1 MVKFSNVFLLLSLK
15 QNHLQNFC
23 FKSLKMILV
32 CTVLAVLTLGSEA
45 NSMMGKYFLILIRRK
60 FKSIEDVKI
69 ADIVLEKMKKLY

>member
-1 MVKFSNVFLLLSLK
+1 
-15 QNHLQNFC
+15 
-23 FKSLKMILV
+23 MILV